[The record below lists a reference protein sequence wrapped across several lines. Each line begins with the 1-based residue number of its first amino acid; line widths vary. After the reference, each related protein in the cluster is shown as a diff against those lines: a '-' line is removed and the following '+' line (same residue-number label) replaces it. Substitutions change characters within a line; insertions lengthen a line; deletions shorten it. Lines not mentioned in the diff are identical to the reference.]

1 MSWEQQTVKP
11 DQRRSWYRGWAG
23 FALSVTLITSL
34 IALILVVGSL
44 YNKNPTTSNLTPNNT
59 ATSNLVNFTCHLSY
73 DGAPFT
79 IAVDINLTDWMNRDE
94 AILVANTLFDNTLG
108 QSGEPHQLKSADM
121 HELGIWTVELIWG
134 YSTADLMH
142 WFEAEIDPFNRTI
155 LYYHCK

>member
-1 MSWEQQTVKP
+1 MKS

-23 FALSVTLITSL
+23 FALSVSLLTSL
-34 IALILVVGSL
+34 IALILIGYSL
-44 YNKNPTTSNLTPNNT
+44 YNKNPTTSNLTPNNLTPNNT
-59 ATSNLVNFTCHLSY
+59 ATSNLVNFTCRLSY
-73 DGAPFT
+73 DGAAFT

-108 QSGEPHQLKSADM
+108 QSGQPHQLKSADM
-121 HELGIWTVELIWG
+121 DELGVWTVKLIWG

-155 LYYHCK
+155 VYNHCK